1 MTTKP
6 TSAQIREHAE
16 RRMRELGYA
25 PPQPGVL
32 SYEQRLQVWN
42 ERWETQLHNAEI
54 FLNRVY
60 ELEAERETEAARRDA
75 QALED
80 QTAELRTGYM
90 SQPGATLEAF
100 QADLPALLAERRR
113 AAALNGPSSRRS
125 AGRSTS
131 SRQSHDQTRHTGS
144 SAPGP
149 YRP

>member
-16 RRMRELGYA
+16 QAMQRFGYA

-32 SYEQRLQVWN
+32 SYEQRLHVWN
-42 ERWETQLHNAEI
+42 ERWEKQLHNAEL

-60 ELEAERETEAARRDA
+60 ELEAERETKAAQREA

-80 QTAELRTGYM
+80 QAAELRTGYM

-113 AAALNGPSSRRS
+113 TAALNGPNERAARI
-125 AGRSTS
+125 AQARA
-131 SRQSHDQTRHTGS
+131 TGK
-144 SAPGP
+144 
-149 YRP
+149 YQI